1 MKVYVQ
7 DYVES
12 SSSQMFVID
21 DALLAEAKTSIQKEI
36 LGAHHFRTSMVW
48 RMPPPSSRSY
58 LKTPKMPKLIENET
72 RNCLSLAA
80 DNISLQREARL

>member
-36 LGAHHFRTSMVW
+36 LGAKHF
-48 RMPPPSSRSY
+48 
-58 LKTPKMPKLIENET
+58 
-72 RNCLSLAA
+72 
-80 DNISLQREARL
+80 